1 MSLVAALLAVL
12 TLAKPLPNAHAHND
26 YMHPRP
32 LLDALDHGFC
42 SVEADIFRVGDELLV
57 AHERATLKPE
67 RTLRRLYLDP
77 LRQRVRANGGRVY
90 PDGPS
95 LLLLIDIKEAG
106 EAVYA
111 LLKPMLREY
120 REMLTEVRNGKV
132 REGAVTVVISGD
144 CPRAAILADPV
155 RYAAIDGR
163 LSDLDSPLPAH
174 AMPLI
179 SDSWFAKFRW
189 LGIGP
194 MPEEERARLR
204 AFVERAHAAG
214 RRVRFW
220 STPHSEALWTEL
232 LAAGVDLLNA
242 DDLGRLK
249 RFLNAPQA
257 TRDHALGQPLDS
269 ILGYFAAYPVRALHW
284 AQMARCVDD
293 VVPSLGLGFG

>member
-1 MSLVAALLAVL
+1 MCVVAALLAII
-12 TLAKPLPNAHAHND
+12 TLVKPLPNAHAHND
-26 YMHPRP
+26 YLHARP

-57 AHERATLKPE
+57 AHERATLNPE

-90 PDGPS
+90 PNGPS

-106 EAVYA
+106 EEVYA
-111 LLKPMLREY
+111 LLRPMLREY
-120 REMLTEVRNGKV
+120 REMLTEVREGKM

-163 LSDLDSPLPAH
+163 LTDLDSPLPAH

-179 SDSWFAKFRW
+179 SDSWFGKFRW
-189 LGIGP
+189 LGIGS

-204 AFVERAHAAG
+204 AFAERAHAAG

-220 STPHSEALWTEL
+220 ATPHSEALWTEL

-249 RFLNAPQA
+249 RFLESRPSGRAERQSERHGLEGVR
-257 TRDHALGQPLDS
+257 TTLG
-269 ILGYFAAYPVRALHW
+269 
-284 AQMARCVDD
+284 AR
-293 VVPSLGLGFG
+293 PGSE